1 MFKPKEKNK
10 RWERCSQ
17 FEQEWWT
24 RWKNRTNLD
33 LYRKELIERANH
45 IQKIIDPFFPSK
57 TRKIIQIGPAA
68 NGEIHFLSGER
79 YAIDP
84 LATYFKDNFSPLIDP
99 SVNFIEGMAEKMP
112 YPDSFFDIV
121 LILNV
126 VDHCR
131 DPIKVLEEISRCL
144 HRNGI
149 LILHVNIYTQAA
161 SALHSIFSFLD
172 REHPHALTY
181 KFLCTHLINN
191 FDILKECL
199 VPLKLPVY
207 YKRKLPALITLKAFR
222 LFPFYYKGVLRRK

>member
-10 RWERCSQ
+10 RWEKCSQ
-17 FEQEWWT
+17 FEQEWWI

-112 YPDSFFDIV
+112 YPDSF
-121 LILNV
+121 LI
-126 VDHCR
+126 
-131 DPIKVLEEISRCL
+131 
-144 HRNGI
+144 
-149 LILHVNIYTQAA
+149 
-161 SALHSIFSFLD
+161 SF
-172 REHPHALTY
+172 
-181 KFLCTHLINN
+181 
-191 FDILKECL
+191 
-199 VPLKLPVY
+199 
-207 YKRKLPALITLKAFR
+207 
-222 LFPFYYKGVLRRK
+222 